1 MTMPRQATNLAALL
15 GTLQELKRV
24 KRTGWIDRGV
34 PLADVESVADHTYLT
49 ALIAWFVALDEPG
62 LDADKVLKLAVIHD
76 IAESIY
82 GDEPPYSVHE
92 VPDRSDADA
101 HQAFFSVNH
110 VRSPEDK
117 ARKRS
122 AEQAAF
128 EQLTEMMSPAARD
141 TLVPLWDEYEAQTS
155 PEARF
160 VKEVDTL
167 EAYLQARH
175 YAAGD
180 PALPLNG
187 FFDMAAGELRIPSL
201 TAVRDATTPEET

>member
-1 MTMPRQATNLAALL
+1 MTQPRQATNLAALL

-24 KRTGWIDRGV
+24 RRTGWIDRGV

-49 ALIAWFVALDEPG
+49 ALIAWIVALDDPQ
-62 LDADKVLKLAVIHD
+62 LDADRVLKLAVIHD
-76 IAESIY
+76 IAESIH
-82 GDEPPYSVHE
+82 GDEPPYAADD
-92 VPDRSDADA
+92 VPDRSDTAA
-101 HQAFFSVNH
+101 HQAFFSVRH

-117 ARKRS
+117 ARKQS

-128 EQLTEMMSPAARD
+128 EKLAGLMSSGARD
-141 TLVPLWDEYEAQTS
+141 ALVPLWDEYEAQST

-175 YAAGD
+175 YAAAD
-180 PALPLNG
+180 ANLPLNG
-187 FFDMAAGELRIPSL
+187 FFDMAANELGIPSL
-201 TAVRDATTPEET
+201 TAIRDVTTPES